1 MIITY
6 IQNKN
11 SVYTNSKHE
20 REHKIF
26 LYLYESG
33 VAINHKA
40 ISSCFSADIGFLPIA
55 VPVAFSAGPI
65 NVKIISNVAGNTLER
80 RLCYNI
86 SKMK

>member
-1 MIITY
+1 MITY
-6 IQNKN
+6 VQNKN

-20 REHKIF
+20 SIRFFCTCTK
-26 LYLYESG
+26 G

-80 RLCYNI
+80 LDYVI
-86 SKMK
+86 I